1 MSVCQGIA
9 YENIF
14 FLYDDRGIVSVNG
27 ILNGVSRHI
36 FLKSRDGVHY
46 QFNLQKL
53 MAGRY

>member
-9 YENIF
+9 YENT

-46 QFNLQKL
+46 QFTETD
-53 MAGRY
+53 GC